1 MVVEYIR
8 DQLVLF
14 HQDTDGAVTVDWVV
28 LTAFTVL
35 LAVIVMPFI
44 YSGTG
49 NLAST
54 IPSQMT
60 TGIDNLLAN
69 F

>member
-1 MVVEYIR
+1 MVGEYLWDHLER
-8 DQLVLF
+8 F
-14 HQDTDGAVTVDWVV
+14 HQDSDGAVTVDWVV

-44 YSGTG
+44 YSGTE
-49 NLAST
+49 NVAST
-54 IPSQMT
+54 SPAQMT

>member
-1 MVVEYIR
+1 MVGEYLWNHLER
-8 DQLVLF
+8 FRKDSE
-14 HQDTDGAVTVDWVV
+14 GAVTVDWVV

-49 NLAST
+49 NVASS
-54 IPSQMT
+54 IPAQMT